1 MFSSY
6 LTYLFQ
12 TSFSV
17 IFLLNEYTG
26 ASYENTGVK
35 SNIYKNFSMEFKK
48 ITLLKSLSR
57 ANPAVKL
64 SFCEFQ
70 MILIILSFYRI
81 YLVVR
86 TVHFKE

>member
-48 ITLLKSLSR
+48 NNLTK
-57 ANPAVKL
+57 KL
-64 SFCEFQ
+64 IQ
-70 MILIILSFYRI
+70 G
-81 YLVVR
+81 
-86 TVHFKE
+86 